1 MWKAAVMQGIGVAT
15 LLMSLILIV
24 GFVGSVVVEIS
35 IFRYAVEIIAFSLT
49 GVLLLVGGCMFSRLP
64 LQDSKRYDDEGNPNT
79 SWRMAL
85 LGFRLMVAS
94 VFLFLYG
101 FLFTLLSIFI
111 GI

>member
-1 MWKAAVMQGIGVAT
+1 MWKAAVMKGIGLAT

-24 GFVGSVVVEIS
+24 GLIGSVIGEIS
-35 IFRYAVEIIAFSLT
+35 VFRFAVEAFTFLLT
-49 GVLLLVGGCMFSRLP
+49 GLLLLVGACMFARQP
-64 LQDSKRYDDEGNPNT
+64 LDDSKRYDDEGRPT
-79 SWRMAL
+79 SSWRMAL

-101 FLFTLLSIFI
+101 FLFTLITIFL